1 MADLQRFLD
10 AQAGAYARA
19 LYELRAGEKRSHWIW
34 YVLPQIQ
41 GLGSSST
48 AQRYAIAD
56 RAEAAAYVAHEV
68 LGARLRECVAAI
80 LQHRGRTARQ
90 ILGTPD
96 DLKFRSC
103 LTLFREVAP
112 EEPLFQAAL
121 DAFYQG
127 EPDARTLAIL
137 EGALGPR

>member
-1 MADLQRFLD
+1 MAGLQRFLD
-10 AQAGAYARA
+10 AQANDYRQA
-19 LYELRAGEKRSHWIW
+19 LSELRAGAKRSHWIW
-34 YVLPQIQ
+34 YVLPQIR

-56 RAEAAAYVAHEV
+56 RAEAEAYVAHEV

-80 LQHRGRTARQ
+80 LQHRARTARQ

-121 DAFYQG
+121 DAFYGG

-137 EGALGPR
+137 ADG

>member
-1 MADLQRFLD
+1 MPELQRFLD
-10 AQAGAYARA
+10 AQANDYRQA
-19 LYELRAGEKRSHWIW
+19 LSELRAGAKRSHWIW
-34 YVLPQIQ
+34 YVLPQIR

-56 RAEAAAYVAHEV
+56 RAEAEAYLAHEV

-80 LQHRGRTARQ
+80 LQHRSRTARQ

-112 EEPLFQAAL
+112 HEPLFQAAL
-121 DAFYQG
+121 DAFYGG

-137 EGALGPR
+137 AEG